1 MFVLHGNVLLPCLTV
16 VALRQVRDRSLAVW
30 EEDHEISNDRT
41 RSLVGSVPPEPNL
54 QRVGNQSDSR
64 TFTGP
69 DRPFTQTF
77 STVTQTFSTVT
88 GTDCTGTYCAQIA
101 A

>member
-1 MFVLHGNVLLPCLTV
+1 MEMSACPGLRWLLCVKCEIAATTSG
-16 VALRQVRDRSLAVW
+16 RK
-30 EEDHEISNDRT
+30 DHEISNDRT
-41 RSLVGSVPPEPNL
+41 HGLVDSFPPEPNL

-69 DRPFTQTF
+69 DRPFTQPF

-88 GTDCTGTYCAQIA
+88 GHDCTGTYCAQIA